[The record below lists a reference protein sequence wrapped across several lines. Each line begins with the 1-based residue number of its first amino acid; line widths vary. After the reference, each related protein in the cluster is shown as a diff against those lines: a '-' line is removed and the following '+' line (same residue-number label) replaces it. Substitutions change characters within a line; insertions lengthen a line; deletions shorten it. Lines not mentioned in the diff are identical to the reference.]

1 MSSQQQMYTDDSSQ
15 SSDASMT
22 HRSTSRFSP
31 AAATAAAGTSRS
43 RQSKSRNLQKY
54 APSAIPSHR
63 GGGGGGS
70 MTTPA
75 AATAAGRD
83 RRKRVLFAGTM
94 ACAVGAAT
102 TLSNTFDFDLDFS
115 FSTSPASG
123 TAQKAGGLR
132 AGSSSSANL
141 QRRLELASAE
151 YMSGGVGDAPED
163 IVNFLGKYGLEM
175 KDLELM
181 AQLKGVQVDE
191 TSSVSST
198 LSTAATTT
206 TTTSLGD
213 SSTLSTVEETSDV
226 DDAGAALLSSLLAGS
241 SEESLTTTE
250 GGDETSTED
259 EAASSGGFLSSF
271 LSSSSATTEE
281 FPTTTEI
288 TIDETPS
295 GSASPLDLSSLMSS
309 MSAELSTTETETEAE
324 AESQPEEALSLE
336 SLMASST
343 ATTTEPAPVEE
354 IASTVDAPPA
364 LNPEQQA
371 MMMQMMASGSMPP
384 EQQQQMMEMMLGQAA
399 GGDAATATATS
410 TDSSILPTSTDA
422 LVVSTPTADAA
433 SSMAFESTANAAPG
447 FGVGGMAN
455 FKDSWEPWEPSD
467 IPVFFHIPK
476 AGGSSVK
483 DNIGS
488 CHRFTMA
495 TEFGV
500 TDGHDQD
507 TEIAVVYPVSG
518 PPGSGDRSPF
528 VNVDTTTVAGIQRAK
543 EMGFAD
549 AGLADAVVTGF
560 LYEANDLFTPTAKGR
575 MFTVFRHPIERAIS
589 MFYYIQVA
597 DWEPTYSP
605 ELKDWTIE
613 QYAESDRIENNW
625 MTRQL
630 SGQLSGDLDDN
641 AVNVAI
647 DVIRSK
653 FLVGLMTE
661 MDRTMER
668 FEKFFQW
675 KFKVNPENQEA
686 CRDRLMSGGSN
697 SNSANK
703 KEMPKEGDIAYEK
716 LMWQNQYDMQLY
728 DFIVELFEEQEAF
741 VSGVPDGYRLID
753 ATCCKCDPPTFPPEG
768 YECPQAIQ
776 N

>member
-1 MSSQQQMYTDDSSQ
+1 M
-15 SSDASMT
+15 
-22 HRSTSRFSP
+22 STSAS
-31 AAATAAAGTSRS
+31 AAARE
-43 RQSKSRNLQKY
+43 
-54 APSAIPSHR
+54 
-63 GGGGGGS
+63 
-70 MTTPA
+70 
-75 AATAAGRD
+75 

-94 ACAVGAAT
+94 VCAVGAAT
-102 TLSNTFDFDLDFS
+102 TLSNTFDFDIDFS
-115 FSTSPASG
+115 FSTSPAGG
-123 TAQKAGGLR
+123 TTTARKAGGLR
-132 AGSSSSANL
+132 AGSASRQNF

-151 YMSGGVGDAPED
+151 YMSGSVGGAPED
-163 IVNFLGKYGLEM
+163 IVNFLAKYGLEM

-181 AQLKGVQVDE
+181 AQLKGVKVDE
-191 TSSVSST
+191 SVSTSSGTSTTSSMSST
-198 LSTAATTT
+198 TTESTLDGSSTSSTTT
-206 TTTSLGD
+206 G
-213 SSTLSTVEETSDV
+213 ETSNG
-226 DDAGAALLSSLLAGS
+226 DASAALLSSLLGGS
-241 SEESLTTTE
+241 SEESTTE
-250 GGDETSTED
+250 GGDETSTESNAED
-259 EAASSGGFLSSF
+259 VSGGLNSLLSSF
-271 LSSSSATTEE
+271 LGSSSGTEETSTTPEEVSDTTSTESTTEE
-281 FPTTTEI
+281 IST
-288 TIDETPS
+288 
-295 GSASPLDLSSLMSS
+295 GSASPLDLASLMGSVSS
-309 MSAELSTTETETEAE
+309 ELSNTETET
-324 AESQPEEALSLE
+324 ESQPEEALSLE
-336 SLMASST
+336 SLMSASTS
-343 ATTTEPAPVEE
+343 TTETAPIE
-354 IASTVDAPPA
+354 ATSTESAAPPA

-371 MMMQMMASGSMPP
+371 MMMQMMASGSMTP
-384 EQQQQMMEMMLGQAA
+384 EQQQQMMEMMLGQNT
-399 GGDAATATATS
+399 GGDTTTSTDTSTTTAVTS
-410 TDSSILPTSTDA
+410 TDSSVVPTTTDTST
-422 LVVSTPTADAA
+422 ST
-433 SSMAFESTANAAPG
+433 MAFESTANAAPG
-447 FGVGGMAN
+447 FGVDGLVN
-455 FKDSWEPWEPSD
+455 FKDSWEPWDPSD

-495 TEFGV
+495 TEYGV

-507 TEIAVVYPVSG
+507 TEIAVVYPAGG
-518 PPGSGDRSPF
+518 PPGSDRSPF

-630 SGQLSGDLDDN
+630 SGQLSGDLNDDAL
-641 AVNVAI
+641 AVAME
-647 DVIRSK
+647 VIRSK

-668 FEKFFQW
+668 FEKFFRW
-675 KFKVNPENQEA
+675 KYRVNPENQEA
-686 CRDRLMSGGSN
+686 CRERLMSGGSN

-703 KEMPKEGDIAYEK
+703 KEQPKEGDIAWEK

-741 VSGVPDGYRLID
+741 VSGIPDGYRLID
-753 ATCCKCDPPTFPPEG
+753 ATCCKCDPPTFPPQG
-768 YECPQAIQ
+768 YECPKSIP

>member
-1 MSSQQQMYTDDSSQ
+1 
-15 SSDASMT
+15 
-22 HRSTSRFSP
+22 
-31 AAATAAAGTSRS
+31 
-43 RQSKSRNLQKY
+43 
-54 APSAIPSHR
+54 
-63 GGGGGGS
+63 
-70 MTTPA
+70 
-75 AATAAGRD
+75 
-83 RRKRVLFAGTM
+83 
-94 ACAVGAAT
+94 
-102 TLSNTFDFDLDFS
+102 
-115 FSTSPASG
+115 
-123 TAQKAGGLR
+123 
-132 AGSSSSANL
+132 
-141 QRRLELASAE
+141 
-151 YMSGGVGDAPED
+151 
-163 IVNFLGKYGLEM
+163 
-175 KDLELM
+175 
-181 AQLKGVQVDE
+181 
-191 TSSVSST
+191 
-198 LSTAATTT
+198 
-206 TTTSLGD
+206 
-213 SSTLSTVEETSDV
+213 
-226 DDAGAALLSSLLAGS
+226 
-241 SEESLTTTE
+241 
-250 GGDETSTED
+250 
-259 EAASSGGFLSSF
+259 
-271 LSSSSATTEE
+271 
-281 FPTTTEI
+281 
-288 TIDETPS
+288 
-295 GSASPLDLSSLMSS
+295 

>member
-1 MSSQQQMYTDDSSQ
+1 MTTT
-15 SSDASMT
+15 AS
-22 HRSTSRFSP
+22 
-31 AAATAAAGTSRS
+31 AAT
-43 RQSKSRNLQKY
+43 
-54 APSAIPSHR
+54 
-63 GGGGGGS
+63 
-70 MTTPA
+70 
-75 AATAAGRD
+75 RD

-94 ACAVGAAT
+94 VCAVGAAT
-102 TLSNTFDFDLDFS
+102 TLSNTFDFDIDFS
-115 FSTSPASG
+115 FSTSPAGG
-123 TAQKAGGLR
+123 TTTARKAGGLR
-132 AGSSSSANL
+132 AGSASRENF

-151 YMSGGVGDAPED
+151 YMSGSVGGAPED
-163 IVNFLGKYGLEM
+163 IVNFLAKYGLEM

-181 AQLKGVQVDE
+181 AQLKGVKVDE
-191 TSSVSST
+191 SSVSST
-198 LSTAATTT
+198 TSSMSSTTTETTLDGLSTSSTTT
-206 TTTSLGD
+206 
-213 SSTLSTVEETSDV
+213 EETSDG
-226 DDAGAALLSSLLAGS
+226 DASAALLSSFLGGS
-241 SEESLTTTE
+241 SEESTTE
-250 GGDETSTED
+250 GGDETSTESTTTEED
-259 EAASSGGFLSSF
+259 ASGGLNTLLSSF
-271 LSSSSATTEE
+271 LGSSSGAEEETSTTLEEVSDTTSTESTTEE
-281 FPTTTEI
+281 TST
-288 TIDETPS
+288 
-295 GSASPLDLSSLMSS
+295 GSASPLDLASLMGGLSS
-309 MSAELSTTETETEAE
+309 ELSTTETETET
-324 AESQPEEALSLE
+324 ESQPEEALSLE
-336 SLMASST
+336 SLMSSST
-343 ATTTEPAPVEE
+343 STTETAPVE
-354 IASTVDAPPA
+354 ATSTESEAPPA

-371 MMMQMMASGSMPP
+371 MMMQMMASGSMTP
-384 EQQQQMMEMMLGQAA
+384 EQQQQMMEMMLGQNA
-399 GGDAATATATS
+399 GGDGSISTTDTSTTTAVTS
-410 TDSSILPTSTDA
+410 TDSSVLPTATDA
-422 LVVSTPTADAA
+422 ST
-433 SSMAFESTANAAPG
+433 NAAPG
-447 FGVGGMAN
+447 FGVGGLAN
-455 FKDSWEPWEPSD
+455 FKDSWDPWDPSD

-495 TEFGV
+495 TEYGV

-507 TEIAVVYPVSG
+507 TEIAVVYPAGG
-518 PPGSGDRSPF
+518 PPGSDRSPF

-543 EMGFAD
+543 DMGFAD

-560 LYEANDLFTPTAKGR
+560 LYEANELFTPTAKGR

-630 SGQLSGDLDDN
+630 SGQLSGDLNDDAL
-641 AVNVAI
+641 AVAME
-647 DVIRSK
+647 VIRSK

-668 FEKFFQW
+668 FEKFFRW
-675 KFKVNPENQEA
+675 KYRVNPENQEA
-686 CRDRLMSGGSN
+686 CRERLMSGGSN

-703 KEMPKEGDIAYEK
+703 KEQPKEGDIAWEK

-741 VSGVPDGYRLID
+741 VSGIPDGYRLID

-768 YECPQAIQ
+768 YECPKAIQ

>member
-1 MSSQQQMYTDDSSQ
+1 MTSTANV
-15 SSDASMT
+15 AS
-22 HRSTSRFSP
+22 RE
-31 AAATAAAGTSRS
+31 
-43 RQSKSRNLQKY
+43 
-54 APSAIPSHR
+54 
-63 GGGGGGS
+63 
-70 MTTPA
+70 
-75 AATAAGRD
+75 

-94 ACAVGAAT
+94 VCAVGAAT
-102 TLSNTFDFDLDFS
+102 TLSNTFDFDIDFS
-115 FSTSPASG
+115 FSTSPAG
-123 TAQKAGGLR
+123 TNTAKKAGGLR
-132 AGSSSSANL
+132 AGSSASPKNF

-163 IVNFLGKYGLEM
+163 IVKFLAKYGLEM

-181 AQLKGVQVDE
+181 AQLKGVKVDE
-191 TSSVSST
+191 SVSST
-198 LSTAATTT
+198 TSTSTSSSTTT
-206 TTTSLGD
+206 LGETST
-213 SSTLSTVEETSDV
+213 SSITEETSNG
-226 DDAGAALLSSLLAGS
+226 DDASAALLSSFLAGS
-241 SEESLTTTE
+241 SEESSLTTTE
-250 GGDETSTED
+250 EGDETSTE
-259 EAASSGGFLSSF
+259 ETSGGLNSLLSSF
-271 LSSSSATTEE
+271 LGSSSGNEETSTTTEE
-281 FPTTTEI
+281 TGTTTES
-288 TIDETPS
+288 TTEETSS
-295 GSASPLDLSSLMSS
+295 GSASPLDLASLMGS
-309 MSAELSTTETETEAE
+309 MSAELSTTETETET
-324 AESQPEEALSLE
+324 ESQPEEAVSLE
-336 SLMASST
+336 SLMSSST
-343 ATTTEPAPVEE
+343 TTTETAPVET
-354 IASTVDAPPA
+354 ATKDTAPTA

-371 MMMQMMASGSMPP
+371 MMMQMMASGSMTP
-384 EQQQQMMEMMLGQAA
+384 EQQQQMMEMMLGQSA
-399 GGDAATATATS
+399 GGDATTTTATS
-410 TDSSILPTSTDA
+410 TDSLVLPTSTDS
-422 LVVSTPTADAA
+422 LVVPTSTDA
-433 SSMAFESTANAAPG
+433 SSTMAFESTANAAPG

-455 FKDSWEPWEPSD
+455 FKDSWEPWDPSD

-495 TEFGV
+495 TEYGV

-507 TEIAVVYPVSG
+507 TEIAVVYPAGG
-518 PPGSGDRSPF
+518 PPGSDRSPF

-543 EMGFAD
+543 DMGFAD

-630 SGQLSGDLDDN
+630 SGQLSGDLNDDAL
-641 AVNVAI
+641 AVAME
-647 DVIRSK
+647 VIRSK

-668 FEKFFQW
+668 FEKFFRW
-675 KFKVNPENQEA
+675 KFKVNPPNQEA
-686 CRDRLMSGGSN
+686 CRERLMSGGSN

-703 KEMPKEGDIAYEK
+703 KETPKEGDIAWEK

-741 VSGVPDGYRLID
+741 VSGIPDGYRLID

-768 YECPQAIQ
+768 YECPKAIQ

>member
-1 MSSQQQMYTDDSSQ
+1 MTTT
-15 SSDASMT
+15 AS
-22 HRSTSRFSP
+22 
-31 AAATAAAGTSRS
+31 AAT
-43 RQSKSRNLQKY
+43 
-54 APSAIPSHR
+54 
-63 GGGGGGS
+63 
-70 MTTPA
+70 
-75 AATAAGRD
+75 RD

-94 ACAVGAAT
+94 VCAVGAAT
-102 TLSNTFDFDLDFS
+102 TLSNTFDFDIDFS
-115 FSTSPASG
+115 FSTSPAGG
-123 TAQKAGGLR
+123 TTTARKAGGLR
-132 AGSSSSANL
+132 AGPASRENF

-151 YMSGGVGDAPED
+151 YMSGSVGGAPED
-163 IVNFLGKYGLEM
+163 IVNFLAKYGLEM

-181 AQLKGVQVDE
+181 AQLKGVKVDE
-191 TSSVSST
+191 SMSSTTTETTLDGSSTSS
-198 LSTAATTT
+198 TTT
-206 TTTSLGD
+206 
-213 SSTLSTVEETSDV
+213 EEISDA
-226 DDAGAALLSSLLAGS
+226 DASAALLSSFLGGS
-241 SEESLTTTE
+241 SEESTTE
-250 GGDETSTED
+250 GGDETSTESTTTTEED
-259 EAASSGGFLSSF
+259 ASGGLNTLLSSF
-271 LSSSSATTEE
+271 LGSSSGAEEESSTTLEEVSDTTSTESTTEE
-281 FPTTTEI
+281 TST
-288 TIDETPS
+288 
-295 GSASPLDLSSLMSS
+295 GSASPLDLASLMGGLSS
-309 MSAELSTTETETEAE
+309 ELSTTETETET
-324 AESQPEEALSLE
+324 ESQPEEALSLE
-336 SLMASST
+336 SLMSSST
-343 ATTTEPAPVEE
+343 STTETAPVE
-354 IASTVDAPPA
+354 ATSTESEAPPA

-371 MMMQMMASGSMPP
+371 MMMQMMASGSMTP
-384 EQQQQMMEMMLGQAA
+384 EQQQQMMEMMLGQNA
-399 GGDAATATATS
+399 GGDGSISTTDTSTTTAVTS
-410 TDSSILPTSTDA
+410 TDSSVLPTATDA
-422 LVVSTPTADAA
+422 SPSTST
-433 SSMAFESTANAAPG
+433 STMAFEPTANAAPG
-447 FGVGGMAN
+447 FGVGGLTN
-455 FKDSWEPWEPSD
+455 FKDSWDPWDPSD

-495 TEFGV
+495 TEYGV

-507 TEIAVVYPVSG
+507 TEIAVVYPAGG
-518 PPGSGDRSPF
+518 PPGSDRSPF

-543 EMGFAD
+543 DMGFAD

-560 LYEANDLFTPTAKGR
+560 LYEANELFTPTAKGR

-630 SGQLSGDLDDN
+630 SGQLSGDLNDDAL
-641 AVNVAI
+641 AVAME
-647 DVIRSK
+647 VIRSK

-668 FEKFFQW
+668 FEKFFRW
-675 KFKVNPENQEA
+675 KYRVNPENQEA
-686 CRDRLMSGGSN
+686 CRERLMSGGSN

-703 KEMPKEGDIAYEK
+703 KEQPKEGDIAWEK

-741 VSGVPDGYRLID
+741 VSGIPDGYRLID

-768 YECPQAIQ
+768 YECPKAIQ